1 METRR
6 ARPSPQSAASSPTS
20 LPQQETRF
28 LMHLSRGLVVQNS
41 IFFYLIYFISDEIN
55 PPTSPREGIFYFED
69 IVAGDSSEKVLFEDI
84 VAGRSLGKVL
94 FLKIL

>member
-1 METRR
+1 
-6 ARPSPQSAASSPTS
+6 
-20 LPQQETRF
+20 
-28 LMHLSRGLVVQNS
+28 MHLSRGLVVQDS

-69 IVAGDSSEKVLFEDI
+69 FCSGRLVGEGFIFEGIIVVASTDKVLFEDI